1 MHCGREFFFFI
12 IVKKLFSFEKTNYKI
27 INKFRFRSEFFSELG
42 ECFNALNENPDCRAI
57 VLSGAGKYFTAGLDL
72 KESLSWAQ
80 QLAEIE
86 DSARKGHFLEKKIK
100 AYQVKS

>member
-1 MHCGREFFFFI
+1 MLCGRELIMMNISFCNFSSIHLLVFFFA
-12 IVKKLFSFEKTNYKI
+12 
-27 INKFRFRSEFFSELG
+27 SELKA
-42 ECFNALNENPDCRAI
+42 CFDSLSENPDCRAI

-80 QLAEIE
+80 QLVEIE

-100 AYQVKS
+100 TYQVL